1 MVPTFYISFVVLKI
15 SEVQEKTGVVKFT
28 LTAQSYSILSKPNSQ
43 EKFFD

>member
-1 MVPTFYISFVVLKI
+1 MVPTFYISFEV

-28 LTAQSYSILSKPNSQ
+28 LVAQSYSILSKPNSQ